1 MLRSVVLG
9 AVRHVKSRIFPKLWG
24 VHPIAR
30 LWAVAHA
37 DYTRGG
43 ATSRLVS
50 ASSGTFMKTT
60 TQLTGAHQ
68 RTFDRIFQHPISHN
82 LEWRDVH
89 ALLGEMGKL
98 TKEHNGSFKVT
109 RNGQI
114 LLLHPTSKKDVT
126 EMGELM
132 SLRHFLERSE
142 SAAPRTNEK
151 VIHWLLVIDHH
162 EARIFQ
168 TEIDGPIPRRILPY
182 HPENHFRHAHE
193 SIATSRG
200 QEKPDPN
207 TFFEP
212 VSKVLQTGGQILVF
226 GTGTGTS
233 SESEQFTAWL
243 KHHHPESARKIIGSL
258 TVDEHHL
265 TDGELLA
272 KAREFYAAALA
283 PEVGV
288 P

>member
-1 MLRSVVLG
+1 
-9 AVRHVKSRIFPKLWG
+9 
-24 VHPIAR
+24 
-30 LWAVAHA
+30 
-37 DYTRGG
+37 
-43 ATSRLVS
+43 
-50 ASSGTFMKTT
+50 MKTT